1 MKKIAFVFSCIVFPL
16 YAQNKIEYLPFGD
29 MNSWI
34 VRYIEE
40 SALIGGQT
48 KALYAIGK
56 ADTIYSNHP
65 YPYGQDG
72 SPWGTSNAF
81 AKVCGVRKVAVSAF
95 PEKRDNGYCC
105 KLQTSLQ
112 TVTAVGINIKAVATG
127 SLFTGQLGDPIT
139 LEGAKCPAKAIDMGI
154 PFAKRPSALI
164 LDYKAII
171 LPAYELQ
178 EANASTK
185 VKTLLGHDEGEILL
199 FLQHR
204 WEDED
209 GNIFAYRVGTASEHI
224 TQTIHDWQNDHRL
237 PIRYGD
243 LSLSIDFKL
252 WEALTCTRFM
262 ARNSKGKMVYIQ
274 EIDYRGDIVPTHLII
289 QISSG
294 CQRPFVGCPGN
305 TLWCDNIRLEY
316 STNKSI

>member
-1 MKKIAFVFSCIVFPL
+1 MILACAVSTL

-40 SALIGGQT
+40 STLIGGQC

-65 YPYGQDG
+65 YQYGQDG

-95 PEKRDNGYCC
+95 PEKRDSGYCC

-112 TVTAVGINIKAVATG
+112 TITAVGINIKAIATG

-154 PFAKRPSALI
+154 PFTKRPSALI
-164 LDYKAII
+164 LDYKAVI
-171 LPAYELQ
+171 LPSFELQ

-204 WEDED
+204 WEDEQ

-224 TQTIHDWQNDHRL
+224 SQTINNWQNNHRL
-237 PIRYGD
+237 PVRYGD
-243 LSLSIDFKL
+243 LILSGNFKP
-252 WEALTCTRFM
+252 WEALLTSTRFM
-262 ARNSKGKMVYIQ
+262 ARNSKGKMTYIQ
-274 EIDYRGDIVPTHLII
+274 EIGYRGDLNPTHII
-289 QISSG
+289 VQISSG
-294 CQRPFVGCPGN
+294 CQRAFVGCPGN

-316 STNKSI
+316 DQ